1 MIRMS
6 ASPNS
11 SLSSL
16 SCPQKRRRPRYR
28 QHSTNQREDELERKR
43 YRRGERNFESSQC
56 TTVSSMTTS
65 RTSPSLLMDL
75 FPSPAEDSDDNNDDA
90 AAGSPRQLTRKPAYN
105 PLSQLES
112 LATDHNF
119 SPPRR
124 NASSECASIVE
135 GDKEGPP
142 LSQLFDIP
150 VSASHLENGSEIAGM
165 TRNDYV
171 ADLVDF
177 DDLDLPLEHC
187 FDLIEQGIPPS
198 QPLHKNKEMKKLQ
211 TNFLKKINKKAG
223 RANNNVVM
231 FHCTQCKNRW
241 MDMVPHARVRGNKRE
256 YECKRCHEQSE
267 NQNLQGCRLMTVEN
281 DMNQW
286 PKYDHLFLPELTEV
300 GQMLISRIFNYMR
313 VYQLSGGGISYK
325 GHVLNVEQDL
335 SMLVNQLPLL
345 PHEIPCFIIRRKNA
359 TSPNGYRDFKVNRNH
374 IMLWLK
380 ILKVNNPFYA
390 DINLEAA
397 EERASLLPED
407 GLIACSIHD
416 MEEED
421 EDFSDDEEDNNDSQ
435 HQSCQN
441 NNANYDPANIEN
453 EHLNDFNQSEIR
465 PETGGASGEPDPS
478 LVIEQVT
485 NIPINQQDQQNTTTN
500 TSNEFLDDLPALV
513 DRHAQT
519 LHENFP
525 HARPPMNDPTSVL
538 WPEPGAFVNDFS
550 EVGLCSK
557 AFPTLFPYGKGDP
570 SCKDRSHEV
579 SLDKA
584 GKHFLKYCVNLKE
597 AQEELRKKYGDSK
610 EEEINAIFDSSSNN
624 SPFVY
629 PFVQNNRFVRF
640 IQNTVERHRA
650 NDQRTTWI
658 SSNSKFSSLSS
669 DEIGDVINT
678 GGEPLKDFLSSMQCY
693 NANINGSPQ
702 YLFKKRKLL
711 ETLIDQKGMCSMWFT
726 LSMADNHW
734 TDLFAM
740 MTRDSGGKVTEM
752 PTFNSVQEEAS
763 WKRKMV
769 RENPHL
775 VDAYF
780 YDRVNT
786 LIEEVFGKNGIE
798 IEWVWYRIEY
808 QSRDA
813 PHVHGCLR
821 FKRDPGILEHSQNVQ
836 MGREAARILRA
847 AGLLNESD
855 DFDPST

>member
-1 MIRMS
+1 
-6 ASPNS
+6 
-11 SLSSL
+11 
-16 SCPQKRRRPRYR
+16 
-28 QHSTNQREDELERKR
+28 
-43 YRRGERNFESSQC
+43 
-56 TTVSSMTTS
+56 
-65 RTSPSLLMDL
+65 
-75 FPSPAEDSDDNNDDA
+75 
-90 AAGSPRQLTRKPAYN
+90 
-105 PLSQLES
+105 
-112 LATDHNF
+112 
-119 SPPRR
+119 
-124 NASSECASIVE
+124 
-135 GDKEGPP
+135 
-142 LSQLFDIP
+142 
-150 VSASHLENGSEIAGM
+150 
-165 TRNDYV
+165 
-171 ADLVDF
+171 
-177 DDLDLPLEHC
+177 
-187 FDLIEQGIPPS
+187 
-198 QPLHKNKEMKKLQ
+198 
-211 TNFLKKINKKAG
+211 
-223 RANNNVVM
+223 
-231 FHCTQCKNRW
+231 
-241 MDMVPHARVRGNKRE
+241 
-256 YECKRCHEQSE
+256 
-267 NQNLQGCRLMTVEN
+267 MTVEN

-380 ILKVNNPFYA
+380 FLKVNNPFYA

-407 GLIACSIHD
+407 GLIACSIRD

-435 HQSCQN
+435 HQSSQN

-678 GGEPLKDFLSSMQCY
+678 GGEPLKGFLSSMQCY

-763 WKRKMV
+763 WKQKMV

-780 YDRVNT
+780 YDCVNT

-855 DFDPST
+855 DFDPSVIEDNTYSEPPAAVDLENPDVVAELRKKIERAKESHCVIVAFHDFLITTMNSSVSLPVDAKKDVRDSSTIFNPRTTTIHHPSAIDPLPLLNNSAAIDNLYCRSCNVQSRHKHQAYCDKNHDKREEAKHKLANGMLGPREKRPEDICVRCRFNYEKPICNETHVQINQMSTGKGESRKVTTRLSLITERNDCWMNSHMRSIMEVSVNFILYTSTSM